1 MSEAINEYGQENM
14 MSEQTVPQ
22 KPKPKRPARPR
33 KKPAPAVSLDSIEAI
48 MASVYDMDRADPD
61 INEIVNTAQES
72 GAAYLYSGRH
82 FTAVVLSREAY
93 ADLTKGR

>member
-1 MSEAINEYGQENM
+1 MSDIINEYEQEEG
-14 MSEQTVPQ
+14 SAEQDVPQ

-33 KKPAPAVSLDSIEAI
+33 KKSAPIVSLDSIEAI
-48 MASVYDMDRADPD
+48 MASVYDMDRGEPD
-61 INEIVNTAQES
+61 INEIVRTAQEN

-93 ADLTKGR
+93 TDLTKGR